1 MRLRPVDSH
10 AGERACVAGA
20 IEEAERGGD
29 ALGRM
34 PERLRALLTLGRT
47 DLLQAIHRL
56 GEGLEAF
63 RAEAAADRRAMEDRL
78 SRIEENFS
86 TLRSLIRGRDD
97 RGQQKLK
104 AGLSSIV
111 NLMAVLPELKISGV
125 VPPFPHQGFEI
136 TGEEA
141 AFLTHL
147 IRRQRPKLI
156 LELGSGSSTFLFAA
170 ALRANGGGR
179 LISVEHERE
188 HARHTA
194 QFLEQADLS
203 GWAEIVVAPL
213 VERSV
218 GDRVFQWYDLDG
230 VLATLAEKIDLLF
243 VDGPPGKMQSLSR
256 YPALPIL
263 RPHLSPQALIF
274 VDDGGR
280 EDETRMIELWR
291 ELEDVAFKSETLDF
305 LPRAP
310 VLLTMGDDSRIAE
323 LHIAR
328 DERADGG
335 AFAQGRRS
343 GTS

>member
-1 MRLRPVDSH
+1 M
-10 AGERACVAGA
+10 
-20 IEEAERGGD
+20 
-29 ALGRM
+29 GRM
-34 PERLRALLTLGRT
+34 PERLRSLLTLGRT
-47 DLLQAIHRL
+47 DLLQAIHLL
-56 GEGLEAF
+56 GEKLDKVHG
-63 RAEAAADRRAMEDRL
+63 EAAADRRAIEARL
-78 SRIEENFS
+78 TQVEENFS

-111 NLMAVLPELKISGV
+111 NLLAILPELKISGV

-147 IRRQRPKLI
+147 IRRRRPKLVF
-156 LELGSGSSTFLFAA
+156 ELGSGSSTFLFAA
-170 ALRANGGGR
+170 ALRANGDGR

-188 HARHTA
+188 HARRTA

-203 GWAEIVVAPL
+203 AWTEIVVAPL
-213 VERSV
+213 IERNV
-218 GDRVFQWYDLDG
+218 GDRVFQWYDLDRHLG
-230 VLATLAEKIDLLF
+230 TLSEKIDLLF

-263 RPHLSPQALIF
+263 KPHLSPQALIF
-274 VDDGGR
+274 IDDGGR
-280 EDETRMIELWR
+280 EDETRMIDLWR
-291 ELEDVAFKSETLDF
+291 ELENVAFKSETLDF

-310 VLLTMGDDSRIAE
+310 VLLTLGGESRVAE

-328 DERADGG
+328 DERADAA

-343 GTS
+343 GAS